1 MKTLATITLDNVKAV
16 YSGAEGALWE
26 LIMGEQIHI
35 GGMASSNALADAAGL
50 AQGLHGVDLC
60 CCSGAGM
67 RFLVRFRGA
76 ASMRGIDATPRS
88 IANCRTRC
96 EAEGS
101 ADRIEGIL
109 ADACS
114 TGLPSASADFVWG
127 EDAWCYVADKPAL
140 VAEAARVVKPG
151 GTIAFTDWV
160 EGEGLSDAEAH
171 RFMTFMKFPS
181 MASIADYARLLADNG
196 CEVRAAENTGQFAR
210 HIDLYLDMLSMQLT
224 YDALRIIGFDAP
236 LMNALAAEMAFARDL
251 AHAGKI
257 AQGRFVAVR
266 R

>member
-88 IANCRTRC
+88 IANCRARC

-127 EDAWCYVADKPAL
+127 EDAWCYVVDKPAL
-140 VAEAARVVKPG
+140 VAEAARIVKPG
-151 GTIAFTDWV
+151 GTIAFTDWM

-181 MASIADYARLLADNG
+181 LASIADYTRLLADSG

-210 HIDLYLDMLSMQLT
+210 HIDLYLDMLSMQLS
-224 YDALRIIGFDAP
+224 YDAFRIIGFDAP
-236 LMNALAAEMAFARDL
+236 LKNALAAEMAFARDL